1 MRIAELVNVAR
12 PTDTVVLDQ
21 IIADQASFPIIGC
34 SNWEDAT
41 FTEWRPHWTDHLQW
55 LKNLQK
61 SLIWTT
67 TTTATFLEVLDI
79 LELILNFVERS
90 KITY

>member
-55 LKNLQK
+55 LKNLPKSLTLNQK
-61 SLIWTT
+61 SEYRIIKKSGVFGGVGY
-67 TTTATFLEVLDI
+67 FL
-79 LELILNFVERS
+79 
-90 KITY
+90 

>member
-61 SLIWTT
+61 SLILNQKVNIGLSKNRGVFFGGFGY
-67 TTTATFLEVLDI
+67 FL
-79 LELILNFVERS
+79 
-90 KITY
+90 

>member
-61 SLIWTT
+61 KSHFEPKSEYRIIKKSGVFGGVGY
-67 TTTATFLEVLDI
+67 FL
-79 LELILNFVERS
+79 
-90 KITY
+90 